1 MGEAG
6 APLGSRVLKQVAFV
20 VADIEAAVAT
30 YSELLGMDPPEIRT
44 PPPREGRQ
52 YLGKPLPDSINLK
65 VAMFELDNITLELI
79 EPLGGPSVWQDVL
92 DEQGGTAFHHIAFEV
107 DDGAAAAEE
116 LASRGYESL
125 HSQIRANGGH
135 MAYVDARQELGTL
148 LEVLGGP
155 PGE

>member
-1 MGEAG
+1 MGEAK

-52 YLGKPLPDSINLK
+52 YLGKPLPEAINLK

-79 EPLGGPSVWQDVL
+79 EPLGGAERLAGRARRAGRHGLPPPRL
-92 DEQGGTAFHHIAFEV
+92 RGRRRRRGG
-107 DDGAAAAEE
+107 
-116 LASRGYESL
+116 
-125 HSQIRANGGH
+125 
-135 MAYVDARQELGTL
+135 
-148 LEVLGGP
+148 
-155 PGE
+155 